1 MSAITYGDL
10 VDMAREAV
18 SWEVNDLDG
27 GTVGIEGL
35 LDVAR
40 EGIREGV
47 DAQLIY
53 TADIVETWTDLQ
65 YPDLPEDL
73 VDLDADLL
81 STVSTAT
88 YWALVDGEGMGP
100 DAAWDG
106 MDQALTLR
114 AREHA
119 VDMGADDVDEY
130 LVDGVMVSGDMREAV
145 WDYLN
150 GGDVDD
156 LRVALEMVKN

>member
-1 MSAITYGDL
+1 
-10 VDMAREAV
+10 MA
-18 SWEVNDLDG
+18 
-27 GTVGIEGL
+27 
-35 LDVAR
+35 
-40 EGIREGV
+40 
-47 DAQLIY
+47 
-53 TADIVETWTDLQ
+53 TW
-65 YPDLPEDL
+65 
-73 VDLDADLL
+73 
-81 STVSTAT
+81 
-88 YWALVDGEGMGP
+88 WALVEGEGMGP

-130 LVDGVMVSGDMREAV
+130 LEGVMVSGDMREPL

-156 LRVALEMVKN
+156 LRVALGMTAH

>member
-1 MSAITYGDL
+1 MSAITYDDL

-27 GTVGIEGL
+27 GTADIEGL

-53 TADIVETWTDLQ
+53 TADIVATWKDLE
-65 YPDLPEDL
+65 YPDLPEWERGLDTDL
-73 VDLDADLL
+73 SSMVRA
-81 STVSTAT
+81 AT
-88 YWALVDGEGMGP
+88 YWALVEGEDMGP
-100 DAAWDG
+100 DAAYDG

-114 AREHA
+114 ARELA

-130 LVDGVMVSGDMREAV
+130 LASVMMTGDMREPL

-150 GGDVDD
+150 SGDVDN
-156 LRVALEMVKN
+156 LRVALGMVAD

>member
-1 MSAITYGDL
+1 MSAITYDDL

-18 SWEVNDLDG
+18 SWEVNNLDG

-53 TADIVETWTDLQ
+53 TADIVATWMDLE
-65 YPDLPEDL
+65 YPDLPEWERGLDTDL
-73 VDLDADLL
+73 SSMVR
-81 STVSTAT
+81 TAT
-88 YWALVDGEGMGP
+88 YWALVDGEDLGP
-100 DAAWDG
+100 DAACDG

-130 LVDGVMVSGDMREAV
+130 LASVIMTGDMREPL

-156 LRVALEMVKN
+156 LRVALGMVAD